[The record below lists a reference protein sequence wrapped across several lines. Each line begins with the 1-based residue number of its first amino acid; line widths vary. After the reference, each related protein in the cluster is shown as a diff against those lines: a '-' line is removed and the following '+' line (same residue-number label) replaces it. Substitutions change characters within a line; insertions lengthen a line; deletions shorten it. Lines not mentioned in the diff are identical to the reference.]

1 MKNIILQLLK
11 LNITIIL
18 INIIIFSPGLLGV
31 EIGGTSIFFT
41 ALGTTVILMSII
53 IFIAG
58 NYNIL
63 TTPNKEITIY
73 KVDTPEECI
82 EALKENKSKR
92 TFANDIDILLE
103 QIDRFDK
110 KKETIYDI
118 LLQKFN
124 SSEMSYSKFK
134 SVIVDIEELLYI
146 NIKSVINKINIFDQQ
161 EYDKIYKDIR
171 HRKINNNII
180 NEKKN
185 MYEQYVSFV
194 RESTEDNE
202 QILLKL
208 DKVLLEL
215 SKFNSL
221 EDGEL
226 ENMNA
231 MKDIDDLITKIKLYK

>member
-82 EALKENKSKR
+82 QA
-92 TFANDIDILLE
+92 
-103 QIDRFDK
+103 
-110 KKETIYDI
+110 
-118 LLQKFN
+118 
-124 SSEMSYSKFK
+124 
-134 SVIVDIEELLYI
+134 
-146 NIKSVINKINIFDQQ
+146 
-161 EYDKIYKDIR
+161 
-171 HRKINNNII
+171 
-180 NEKKN
+180 
-185 MYEQYVSFV
+185 
-194 RESTEDNE
+194 
-202 QILLKL
+202 
-208 DKVLLEL
+208 
-215 SKFNSL
+215 
-221 EDGEL
+221 
-226 ENMNA
+226 
-231 MKDIDDLITKIKLYK
+231 

>member
-82 EALKENKSKR
+82 QALKENKSKR

-185 MYEQYVSFV
+185 MYEQYILFV
-194 RESTEDNE
+194 KEAVEDNE
-202 QILLKL
+202 EILLKL